1 MNKQE
6 RSAVVFLDL
15 RKAFDTVDHSILLQ
29 KLRHYGI
36 DDASRGWFQN
46 YLDSRLQQT
55 RANDMTSSL
64 QEVGMG
70 VPQWSV
76 LGPLLFIVYM
86 NDVINSITHSST
98 FLYADDLAIVI
109 SGKDPERVKSLL
121 QLDLDSV
128 SRWCSDNKLTINNDK
143 THVLWVFSPRSI
155 PDLSNCDLTI
165 DGRVLTVVPVFNYL
179 GLNIDRHL
187 NVACQL
193 KKQIRLLRMRLPQL
207 GRLRRRTDVNTAVQ
221 VYKHMVRPISDYCAF
236 MADSGPVW
244 AALKLQTLQN
254 DCLRACELIHYA
266 PDVHVHDLH
275 LRNKVSYLEVTRRKQ
290 LLTHMHRLSL
300 SPDMVVEPTRVLR
313 NNSSKNLKVPRVK
326 KAIFAKSPLHRGELL
341 WRDLDDEVQHL
352 TDKKAFLKAI

>member
-1 MNKQE
+1 MKIDGTKSSGISNIRTSTLRDCLLAKPGLAVRMINTSLSTMQIPDVWKTGTIIPLPKSGSLVKVSNWRPICLLNCVSKIAEKTVHKQLLDYMIANNIIADEQAGFVPGRSTGDSIFGLVNHLYSAMNKQE

-64 QEVGMG
+64 QEVRMG
-70 VPQWSV
+70 VPQGSV

-165 DGRVLTVVPVFNYL
+165 DGRVLSVVPVFNYL

-187 NVACQL
+187 NMASQL

-207 GRLRRRTDVNTAVQ
+207 RF
-221 VYKHMVRPISDYCAF
+221 I
-236 MADSGPVW
+236 
-244 AALKLQTLQN
+244 
-254 DCLRACELIHYA
+254 
-266 PDVHVHDLH
+266 
-275 LRNKVSYLEVTRRKQ
+275 
-290 LLTHMHRLSL
+290 
-300 SPDMVVEPTRVLR
+300 
-313 NNSSKNLKVPRVK
+313 
-326 KAIFAKSPLHRGELL
+326 
-341 WRDLDDEVQHL
+341 
-352 TDKKAFLKAI
+352 